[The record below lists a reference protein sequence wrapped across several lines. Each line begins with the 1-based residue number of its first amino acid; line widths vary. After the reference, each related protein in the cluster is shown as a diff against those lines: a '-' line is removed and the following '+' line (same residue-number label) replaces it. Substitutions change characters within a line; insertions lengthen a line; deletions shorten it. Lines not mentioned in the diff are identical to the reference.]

1 MSTWLLPENIADVLP
16 SEARKLEEL
25 RRALLDRFRAYGYEM
40 VMPPLLEY
48 LESLLTSGGS
58 DLNLR
63 TFKLVDQL
71 SGRTLG
77 LRADTTPQVARID
90 AHLLNRQGV
99 TRLCYAGSV
108 LHTRPRGLHATREQV
123 QIGAEIYGHAGLEA
137 DVEIQQ
143 LMLDVLRLAGFD
155 SVRLD
160 LCHAGV
166 LAALFERDPG
176 AAAIGEALYEVL
188 AAKDAARLAELT
200 RDLCAP
206 VGDALRALPA
216 LYGDASVLEE
226 ARRRLPPWPEITR
239 ALDDLA
245 FLSAQVER
253 AEVTIDLADLRGYAY
268 HSGVMFSAYVD
279 GVPNAVARGGRYDHV
294 GQAYGRARAATG
306 FSLDLREVARISRIE
321 ARSSAILAP
330 WKHDDA
336 LRASVAALR
345 DAGEVVIQA
354 LPGHEHDLDEFACD
368 RVLVERGGAW
378 IVESRQPGT
387 APA

>member
-16 SEARKLEEL
+16 SEARKIEEL
-25 RRALLDRFRAYGYEM
+25 RRRLLDRFRAYGYEM

-48 LESLLTSGGS
+48 IESLLTSGGS

-77 LRADTTPQVARID
+77 LRADITPQVARID

-99 TRLCYAGSV
+99 TRLCYAGNV

-137 DVEIQQ
+137 DLEIQQ
-143 LMLDVLRLAGFD
+143 LMLDALRLSGLAK
-155 SVRLD
+155 VRLD

-166 LAALFERDPG
+166 LAALVGRDP
-176 AAAIGEALYEVL
+176 AAAALGETLYEAL
-188 AAKDAARLAELT
+188 AGKDVPRLAELT
-200 RDLCAP
+200 AEIAP
-206 VGDALRALPA
+206 VTRDALRVLPT
-216 LYGDASVLEE
+216 LYGDATVLAD
-226 ARRRLPPWPEITR
+226 ARARLPDMPEIAR

-245 FLSAQVER
+245 FLAAQVDG
-253 AEVTIDLADLRGYAY
+253 AEVMIDLADLRGYAY

-306 FSLDLREVARISRIE
+306 FSLDLREVARISPVE

-330 WKHDDA
+330 WQHDDA

-345 DAGEVVIQA
+345 DAGEIVIQA
-354 LPGHEHDLDEFACD
+354 LPGHDHDLDEFACD
-368 RVLVERGGAW
+368 RVLVERNGAW
-378 IVESRQPGT
+378 VVETRS
-387 APA
+387 

>member
-16 SEARKLEEL
+16 SEARKIEEL
-25 RRALLDRFRAYGYEM
+25 RRHLLDRFRAYGYEM

-48 LESLLTSGGS
+48 LESLLTGGGH

-77 LRADTTPQVARID
+77 LRADMTPQVARID

-99 TRLCYAGSV
+99 TRLCYAGNV
-108 LHTRPRGLHATREQV
+108 LHTRPRGLHATREQI

-137 DVEIQQ
+137 DLEIQQ
-143 LMLDVLRLAGFD
+143 LMLDALRLAGLAR
-155 SVRLD
+155 VRLD

-166 LAALFERDPG
+166 LAALIEAEP
-176 AAAIGEALYEVL
+176 AAATLGESLYGAL
-188 AAKDAARLAELT
+188 AGKDVPRLAELT
-200 RDLCAP
+200 ATLNP
-206 VGDALRALPA
+206 VIRDALRALPS

-226 ARRRLPPWPEITR
+226 ARKRLPDMPEIAR

-245 FLSAQVER
+245 FLANQVEG
-253 AEVTIDLADLRGYAY
+253 AEVMIDLADLRGYAY

-306 FSLDLREVARISRIE
+306 FSLDLREVARISPVE

-330 WKHDDA
+330 WQHDDA

-354 LPGHEHDLDEFACD
+354 LPGHDHNLDEFACD
-368 RVLVERGGAW
+368 RVLVERNGAW
-378 IVESRQPGT
+378 VVEPRS
-387 APA
+387 

>member
-16 SEARKLEEL
+16 SEARKIEEL

-58 DLNLR
+58 DLSLR

-99 TRLCYAGSV
+99 TRLCYAGNV
-108 LHTRPRGLHATREQV
+108 LHTRPRGLHATREQIQV
-123 QIGAEIYGHAGLEA
+123 GAEIYGHAGLEA
-137 DVEIQQ
+137 DLEIQQ
-143 LMLDVLRLAGFD
+143 LMLDVLWLTGLTKI
-155 SVRLD
+155 RLD

-166 LAALFERDPG
+166 LSAIFAQDP
-176 AAAIGEALYEVL
+176 AAAAAGEALYEAL
-188 AAKDAARLAELT
+188 AGKDVARLDELT
-200 RDLCAP
+200 QAMSEMAR
-206 VGDALRALPA
+206 DALRALPA
-216 LYGDASVLEE
+216 LYGDASVLAL
-226 ARRRLPPWPEITR
+226 ARQRLPNLPAIAN
-239 ALDDLA
+239 ALNDLE
-245 FLSAQVER
+245 FLVAQVED

-294 GQAYGRARAATG
+294 GQAYGRARPATG
-306 FSLDLREVARISRIE
+306 FSLDLREVARISPIE

-330 WKHDDA
+330 WKHDEA
-336 LRASVAALR
+336 LRASVALLR

-354 LPGHEHDLDEFACD
+354 LPGHDHALDEFACD
-368 RVLVERGGAW
+368 RVLVERNGAW
-378 IVESRQPGT
+378 VVEAR
-387 APA
+387 